1 VSGVC
6 PLSIVNRSCEAAMS
20 NLQCSPS
27 VLNAMMS
34 VFSGGM
40 RIGAMPELHDV
51 LGALRAWQ
59 PDSPLADVCEARL
72 LINQTEWREAANLL
86 RHVTSRHANLPV
98 VSALYALCLFMQHDD
113 EWRRAATDAVDT
125 GNDTAIAIVAR
136 FLNVP
141 NDEAA
146 SVHGPELSTRVLAAI
161 ETTHALEHG

>member
-1 VSGVC
+1 
-6 PLSIVNRSCEAAMS
+6 MS

-72 LINQTEWREAANLL
+72 LINQTEWREAASLL
-86 RHVTSRHANLPV
+86 RHVTDRHANLPV
-98 VSALYALCLFMQHDD
+98 VSSLYALCLFMQQDD
-113 EWRRAATDAVDT
+113 EWRRAATEAVDT

-141 NDEAA
+141 GDDAGGL
-146 SVHGPELSTRVLAAI
+146 HGADLSMRVLAVI
-161 ETTHALEHG
+161 ETNGALAQG

>member
-1 VSGVC
+1 
-6 PLSIVNRSCEAAMS
+6 M
-20 NLQCSPS
+20 
-27 VLNAMMS
+27 LNAMMS

-40 RIGAMPELHDV
+40 RVGAMPELHDV

-98 VSALYALCLFMQHDD
+98 VTALYALCLFMQHDD

-146 SVHGPELSTRVLAAI
+146 SVHDPELSMRVLAAI
-161 ETTHALEHG
+161 ETTRALEHS

>member
-1 VSGVC
+1 
-6 PLSIVNRSCEAAMS
+6 
-20 NLQCSPS
+20 
-27 VLNAMMS
+27 MMS

-72 LINQTEWREAANLL
+72 LINQTEWREAASLL
-86 RHVTSRHANLPV
+86 RHVTDRHANLPV
-98 VSALYALCLFMQHDD
+98 VSSLYALCLFMQQDD
-113 EWRRAATDAVDT
+113 EWRRAATEAVDT

-141 NDEAA
+141 GDDAGGL
-146 SVHGPELSTRVLAAI
+146 HGADLSMRVLAVI
-161 ETTHALEHG
+161 ETNGALAQG

>member
-1 VSGVC
+1 
-6 PLSIVNRSCEAAMS
+6 MS
-20 NLQCSPS
+20 NLQCSPT

-72 LINQTEWREAANLL
+72 LIHQTEWREAASLL

-113 EWRRAATDAVDT
+113 EWRRAATEAVDT
-125 GNDTAIAIVAR
+125 HNDTAIAIVAR

-141 NDEAA
+141 ADE
-146 SVHGPELSTRVLAAI
+146 SSSLHGADLSTRVQAAI
-161 ETTHALEHG
+161 DTSRALEHS

>member
-6 PLSIVNRSCEAAMS
+6 PFSFVNRSCEATMS
-20 NLQCSPS
+20 NLQCSPA

-40 RIGAMPELHDV
+40 RIGAMPELHDM
-51 LGALRAWQ
+51 LAALRAWQ

-72 LINQTEWREAANLL
+72 LINQTDWREAANLL

-113 EWRRAATDAVDT
+113 EWRRAATEAVAT
-125 GNDTAIAIVAR
+125 NNDTAIAIVAR
-136 FLNVP
+136 FLNVSA
-141 NDEAA
+141 DESA
-146 SVHGPELSTRVLAAI
+146 SLHGADLSARVLAAI
-161 ETTHALEHG
+161 ETSHALEHS

>member
-1 VSGVC
+1 
-6 PLSIVNRSCEAAMS
+6 MS

-40 RIGAMPELHDV
+40 RMGAMPELYDL

-72 LINQTEWREAANLL
+72 LINQTEWREAASLL
-86 RHVTSRHANLPV
+86 RHVTSRHTNLPI
-98 VSALYALCLFMQHDD
+98 VSALYALCLFMLRDD
-113 EWRRAATDAVDT
+113 EWRRAATEAVDT

-136 FLNVP
+136 FLNVSG
-141 NDEAA
+141 DKHTDM
-146 SVHGPELSTRVLAAI
+146 HGPDLLTRVLAAI
-161 ETTHALEHG
+161 ETNSALALG

>member
-1 VSGVC
+1 
-6 PLSIVNRSCEAAMS
+6 MS

-40 RIGAMPELHDV
+40 RIGATPELHDV

-86 RHVTSRHANLPV
+86 RHVTSRHANLHV
-98 VSALYALCLFMQHDD
+98 VSALYALCLYMQHDD
-113 EWRRAATDAVDT
+113 EWRRAATEAVDT
-125 GNDTAIAIVAR
+125 NNDTAIAIVAR
-136 FLNVP
+136 FLNLP
-141 NDEAA
+141 ADDSA
-146 SVHGPELSTRVLAAI
+146 SVHDSDLSTRVLAAI
-161 ETTHALEHG
+161 ETSRALEHS